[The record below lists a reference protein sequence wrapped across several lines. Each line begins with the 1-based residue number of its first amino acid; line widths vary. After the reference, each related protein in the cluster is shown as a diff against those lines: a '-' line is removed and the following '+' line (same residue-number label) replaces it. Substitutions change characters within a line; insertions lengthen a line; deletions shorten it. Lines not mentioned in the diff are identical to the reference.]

1 MTARLDVVGTIVEA
15 YGGAWRNLGDMV
27 RLIWFPVALYLV
39 LSIARVFVDIGT
51 QLALAFVLEVASLFL
66 WPIIAVTWHRFI
78 LLGDEPS
85 GPIHFHFGRREAV
98 FFLISIFLILLFIPG
113 AALSLAAA
121 ELQQSP
127 TGALLA
133 LFGLFLVMIAI
144 YFFVRLTLLLP
155 AVAIGDPVDPRLVLE
170 RTRGNFWRL
179 LAIMFAVAVPILL
192 LSTLIA
198 PLVAG
203 GGVLQLAGVALA
215 AFVYVFFAVV
225 NVAVLSIA
233 YRELI
238 GPPGSLPRETEPH
251 IDPTF

>member
-1 MTARLDVVGTIVEA
+1 MTTRLDVVSTITEA

-39 LSIARVFVDIGT
+39 FSIARVFVDVET
-51 QLALAFVLEVASLFL
+51 QFFLALVLEIASLFL
-66 WPIIAVTWHRFI
+66 WPVIAVTWHRFI
-78 LLGDEPS
+78 LLGDEPT
-85 GPIHFHFGRREAV
+85 GPIHFSFGRREAI
-98 FFLISIFLILLFIPG
+98 FLLVSIFLILLFIPG

-121 ELQQSP
+121 QLQETPS
-127 TGALLA
+127 GALLA
-133 LFGLFLVMIAI
+133 LFGLFLVAIAV

-179 LAIMFAVAVPILL
+179 LAVMFAVAVPILL
-192 LSTLIA
+192 LSSLA
-198 PLVAG
+198 GSLMAG
-203 GGVLQLAGVALA
+203 GGAMQIAAVAIA

-225 NVAVLSIA
+225 NIAVLSIA
-233 YRELI
+233 YRELV
-238 GPPGSLPRETEPH
+238 GPPGSVPRETEPH

>member
-1 MTARLDVVGTIVEA
+1 MTTRLDVASTITEA
-15 YGGAWRNLGDMV
+15 YSGAWRNLGDMV

-39 LSIARVFVDIGT
+39 FSIARVFVDVET
-51 QLALAFVLEVASLFL
+51 QFFLALVLEIASLFL
-66 WPIIAVTWHRFI
+66 WPVIAVTWHRFI

-85 GPIHFHFGRREAV
+85 GPIHFHFGRREAI
-98 FFLISIFLILLFIPG
+98 FLLVSIFLILLFIPG

-121 ELQQSP
+121 ELQETPS
-127 TGALLA
+127 GALLA
-133 LFGLFLVMIAI
+133 LFGLFLVAIAV

-179 LAIMFAVAVPILL
+179 LTVMFAVAVPILL
-192 LSTLIA
+192 LSTLA
-198 PLVAG
+198 GSLMAG
-203 GGVLQLAGVALA
+203 GGAMQLVAVALV

-233 YRELI
+233 YRELV
-238 GPPGSLPRETEPH
+238 GPPGSVPRESEPH

>member
-1 MTARLDVVGTIVEA
+1 MTTRLDVVSTITEA

-39 LSIARVFVDIGT
+39 FSIARVFVDVET
-51 QLALAFVLEVASLFL
+51 QFFLALVLEIASLFL
-66 WPIIAVTWHRFI
+66 WPVIAVTWHRFI
-78 LLGDEPS
+78 LLGDEPT
-85 GPIHFHFGRREAV
+85 GPIHFSFGRREAI
-98 FFLISIFLILLFIPG
+98 FLLVSIFLILLFIPG

-121 ELQQSP
+121 QLQETPS
-127 TGALLA
+127 GALLA
-133 LFGLFLVMIAI
+133 LFGLVLVAIAV

-179 LAIMFAVAVPILL
+179 LAVMFAVAVPILL
-192 LSTLIA
+192 LSNLA
-198 PLVAG
+198 GSLMAG
-203 GGVLQLAGVALA
+203 GGAMQIAAVAIA

-233 YRELI
+233 YRELV
-238 GPPGSLPRETEPH
+238 GPPGSVPRETEPH

>member
-1 MTARLDVVGTIVEA
+1 MNTRLDVVSTITEA
-15 YGGAWRNLGDMV
+15 YGGAWRNLGEMV

-39 LSIARVFVDIGT
+39 FSIARVFVDVET
-51 QLALAFVLEVASLFL
+51 QFFLALVLEIASLFL
-66 WPIIAVTWHRFI
+66 WPVIAVTWHRFI

-85 GPIHFHFGRREAV
+85 GPVHFHFGRREAI
-98 FFLISIFLILLFIPG
+98 FLLVSIFLILLFIPG

-121 ELQQSP
+121 ELQETPS
-127 TGALLA
+127 GALLA
-133 LFGLFLVMIAI
+133 LFGLFLVAIAI

-155 AVAIGDPVDPRLVLE
+155 AVAIGDPLDPRLVLE

-179 LAIMFAVAVPILL
+179 LAVIFAVGAPILL
-192 LSTLIA
+192 LSSLA
-198 PLVAG
+198 GSLMAGGAAMQLVA
-203 GGVLQLAGVALA
+203 VALA

-238 GPPGSLPRETEPH
+238 GPPGSVPRDSERH

>member
-1 MTARLDVVGTIVEA
+1 MTTRLDVVSTITEA

-39 LSIARVFVDIGT
+39 FSIARVFVDVET
-51 QLALAFVLEVASLFL
+51 QFFLALVLEIASLFL
-66 WPIIAVTWHRFI
+66 WPVIAVTWHRFI

-85 GPIHFHFGRREAV
+85 GSVHFSFGRREAI
-98 FFLISIFLILLFIPG
+98 FLLVSIFLILLFIPG

-121 ELQQSP
+121 ELQETPS
-127 TGALLA
+127 GALLA
-133 LFGLFLVMIAI
+133 LFGLFLVAIAV

-179 LAIMFAVAVPILL
+179 LAVMFAVAVPILL
-192 LSTLIA
+192 LSTLA
-198 PLVAG
+198 GSLMADGGAMQLVA
-203 GGVLQLAGVALA
+203 VALA

-238 GPPGSLPRETEPH
+238 GPPGSLPRETAPH